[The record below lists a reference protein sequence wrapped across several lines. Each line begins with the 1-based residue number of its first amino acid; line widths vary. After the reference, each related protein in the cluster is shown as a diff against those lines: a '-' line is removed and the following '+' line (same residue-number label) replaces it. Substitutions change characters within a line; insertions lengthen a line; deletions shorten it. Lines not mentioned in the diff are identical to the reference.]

1 MTLADEDTFS
11 KLVEVFLLFFDVSVV
26 DIVDDQLELFGPR
39 LDLALLRF
47 IVAV

>member
-11 KLVEVFLLFFDVSVV
+11 KLVELFLLFFDVSVV

-39 LDLALLRF
+39 LDLACLRF